1 MTRTDAPLKSRQSWQ
16 TGFRQ
21 LLTESGLSHV
31 DGMEI
36 LRLVKSCAGAYD
48 RILGERMRDEEIS
61 LAQWRI
67 LIRLYLSERNDQP
80 TLSPTDLA
88 HSQCLSKNTISAHL
102 RVLEEARLIERQLDP
117 GDLRAFRIG
126 LTADSRRLIRESAPL
141 HFEFLNDLVAQL
153 SPEES
158 ETLQRLLIKL
168 LDSLQRERSDAAAP

>member
-1 MTRTDAPLKSRQSWQ
+1 MTRTDAPLQSKPHWQ

-48 RILGERMRDEEIS
+48 RILGERMRAEEIS

-88 HSQCLSKNTISAHL
+88 HSQCLSKNTISSHL
-102 RVLEEARLIERQLDP
+102 RALEEARLIERQLDP
-117 GDLRAFRIG
+117 SDLRAFRIC
-126 LTADSRRLIRESAPL
+126 LTADSRKLIRESVPP
-141 HFEFLNDLVAQL
+141 HFEFLNGLVAQL
-153 SPEES
+153 SSEES
-158 ETLQRLLIKL
+158 ELLQGLLIKL
-168 LDSLQRERSDAAAP
+168 LDSLQRERADAEAP